1 MKQGEPQSLLVVGS
15 VAFDDIEMPD
25 GQRRKRLL
33 GGSATHFAMAASPM
47 ARTRL
52 VAVVGNDFT
61 AQDLHTLTS
70 HNIDVTGLE
79 QDKGGKTFHWSGRYA
94 ENLDSRESLST
105 NLNVFEK
112 FRPVLPDGWERS
124 SIVFLGNIDPTLQ
137 LDVLQQMRD
146 PLLVAMDTMDHWIN
160 GARRDDVLNVISKV
174 QVLFVSKEEG
184 RAITG
189 KRRIV
194 EIGPALIQ
202 LGPKLV
208 VVKDAEHGAHLFS
221 MLEKEVDHF
230 FTAAYP
236 LENVI
241 DPTGAGDSFAG
252 GFLGYIARNSQ
263 QMSNGTLR
271 RAMHIGSIM
280 ASFCVEGFGIE
291 QTMHV
296 TPRQIEERHQSFL
309 RHTSINID

>member
-52 VAVVGNDFT
+52 VAVVGKDFT
-61 AQDLHTLTS
+61 ANDLHTLTS

-79 QDKGGKTFHWSGRYA
+79 QDKSGMTFHWSGRYA
-94 ENLDSRESLST
+94 ENLDSRKSLET

-146 PLLVAMDTMDHWIN
+146 PVLVAMDTMDHWIN

-202 LGPKLV
+202 YGPKLV

-221 MLEKEVDHF
+221 RMEKEIDHF

-252 GFLGYIARNSQ
+252 GFLGYLARNAE
-263 QMSNGTLR
+263 QMSPGTLR

-291 QTMHV
+291 RTMHV
-296 TPRQIEERHQSFL
+296 TLRQIEERHRSFL
-309 RHTSINID
+309 KHTSINID